1 MKSTHVE
8 NTDTSAA
15 TMQEVLDWMAESKP
29 WSAGTLRD
37 YTAQVL
43 RVPEIYNANRLCDVL
58 ADLPAFQA
66 RFARR
71 AFPDNFRTPAAY
83 DAWRKKIVTILKRF
97 HGVADEYLVRKNMQD
112 EWTALITAMQ
122 ASQAVR
128 GPALVSI
135 KILADEARRA
145 GLTPRDLERDWLLRL
160 CDDLGVGR
168 RRSIVKAIS
177 MLRNERAQ
185 CPLVDALLPVELP
198 DIAVVRRQSAPIFPA
213 HIDAQIDE
221 VVRDYCGG
229 TYDEILDE
237 RVGGKSEATI
247 NSYKAALRKYV
258 DTALNVATVP
268 SNDNC
273 LTRLLDRYVFNSVMR
288 AWMAET
294 DKSRKISAR
303 TMRTYTAK
311 IRKISAHINLASDYI
326 DAALKNNRHLKKGRE
341 DATQMPEAIQIFCRR
356 LLRDRR
362 VELTFLS
369 LHLRFQQASMAFLKE
384 ATDKDFEQ
392 KRHKAIS
399 LGVLAA
405 YSAIALWSTPLR
417 ISNLRCLRIH
427 GANPSLI
434 LPSRAGG
441 DVYVLVDAGDVKNRR
456 PVRAKLNSGPTRALD
471 VLWWYIREIRP
482 MLPHAASSEFLFPGF
497 EREVLCAQVIRNWLA
512 DSSRDFGM
520 PMHPHNYRHGLAT
533 LYLRDHPGDYSGA
546 ARLLFVTPNTVRLHY
561 AWIDQE
567 AALRQVQSEV
577 AKMAGVTD
585 GIQ

>member
-1 MKSTHVE
+1 MMNLRVE

-15 TMQEVLDWMAESKP
+15 TMQDVFEWMTNSKV

-43 RVPEIYNANRLCDVL
+43 RVSDIYNVNRLCDVL

-66 RFARR
+66 RFSRVSY
-71 AFPDNFRTPAAY
+71 PDNFRTPAAY
-83 DAWRKKIVTILKRF
+83 DAWRKKMITILKRY
-97 HGVADEYLVRKNMQD
+97 HGVAGDALVRKQMQD
-112 EWTALITAMQ
+112 EWVELISAMQ
-122 ASQAVR
+122 ALQAVR

-145 GLTPRDLERDWLLRL
+145 GITPRDLDRDWLLRL

-177 MLRNERAQ
+177 MLREERAH
-185 CPLVDALLPVELP
+185 CPLVDALLPADLA
-198 DIAVVRRQSAPIFPA
+198 DIAVARRQAVHDFPA

-221 VVRDYCGG
+221 VVSDYCGG
-229 TYDEILDE
+229 AYDEILDE
-237 RVGGKSEATI
+237 RIGGKSEATI
-247 NSYKAALRKYV
+247 NVYKAALRKYIE
-258 DTALNVATVP
+258 TAIDVAAVP
-268 SNDNC
+268 SEEQS
-273 LTRLLDRYVFNSVMR
+273 LTRFLDKSVFTSVMR
-288 AWMAET
+288 TWMAET
-294 DKSRKISAR
+294 DESKKISAR
-303 TMRTYTAK
+303 TMRSYTAN
-311 IRKISAHINLASDYI
+311 IRTISAHIKLSYDHI
-326 DAALKNNRHLKKGRE
+326 DAALKNNRHLKKGKE
-341 DATQMPEAIQIFCRR
+341 DATQMPEAIQVFCRR

-369 LHLRFQQASMAFLKE
+369 LHLRFQQASIAQLKD

-392 KRHKAIS
+392 KRHKAIA

-405 YSAIALWSTPLR
+405 YSAVALWSTPLR
-417 ISNLRCLRIH
+417 ITNLRCLRIY
-427 GANPSLI
+427 GTNPSLI
-434 LPSRAGG
+434 LPNRVGG

-456 PVRAKLNSGPTRALD
+456 PVRAKLNSGPTRALE
-471 VLWWYIREIRP
+471 VLLWYIREIRP
-482 MLPHAASSEFLFPGF
+482 MLPHAATTEYLFPGF
-497 EREVLCAQVIRNWLA
+497 EGEVLCAQVIRNWLA
-512 DSSRDFGM
+512 DNSRDLGM

-546 ARLLFVTPNTVRLHY
+546 ARLLFVTPNTVRQHY

-577 AKMAGVTD
+577 AKMAGITHGVR
-585 GIQ
+585 